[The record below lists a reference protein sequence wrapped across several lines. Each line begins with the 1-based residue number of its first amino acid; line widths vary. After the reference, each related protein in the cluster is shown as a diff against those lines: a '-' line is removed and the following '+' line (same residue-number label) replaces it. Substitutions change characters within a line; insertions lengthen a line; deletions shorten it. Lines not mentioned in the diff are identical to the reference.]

1 MSLLGGAAA
10 WPLAARAQQSRMPV
24 IGFMNSMRRAA
35 SLVLL
40 VGTLALPWSEPMA
53 QDYPSRAVRMIVPLG
68 AGGPTDLVARLL
80 ADGLSN
86 SLKQSFV
93 VENRPGASGVIGTDA
108 AAKSAPDGYTLLL
121 VASPHA
127 ILESFNPNKPYQL
140 MRDFVAVASASTSDS
155 VMVVHPSVPAKN
167 VGQFIALAKS
177 KPGGFTFASSGPGSS
192 KHMAGELFR
201 LMTGTDILHVAY
213 KSSTGARN
221 DIVGG
226 HVHMMFD
233 ETPAVAPNVLAGQV
247 RALGTTG
254 VKRSTVLPDLPTL
267 AEAGVPGYEHTG
279 WVGIMAPIGTPKQIV
294 ELLNAEIN
302 KLIAKPEVKAT
313 WAKQGSETMSMTP
326 AEFDTYL
333 RAEIEKWAK
342 VVKTSGFKIN

>member
-1 MSLLGGAAA
+1 
-10 WPLAARAQQSRMPV
+10 
-24 IGFMNSMRRAA
+24 
-35 SLVLL
+35 
-40 VGTLALPWSEPMA
+40 
-53 QDYPSRAVRMIVPLG
+53 
-68 AGGPTDLVARLL
+68 
-80 ADGLSN
+80 
-86 SLKQSFV
+86 
-93 VENRPGASGVIGTDA
+93 
-108 AAKSAPDGYTLLL
+108 
-121 VASPHA
+121 
-127 ILESFNPNKPYQL
+127 
-140 MRDFVAVASASTSDS
+140 
-155 VMVVHPSVPAKN
+155 
-167 VGQFIALAKS
+167 
-177 KPGGFTFASSGPGSS
+177 
-192 KHMAGELFR
+192 MAGELFR

-342 VVKTSGFKIN
+342 VVKTSDFKIN

>member
-1 MSLLGGAAA
+1 
-10 WPLAARAQQSRMPV
+10 
-24 IGFMNSMRRAA
+24 
-35 SLVLL
+35 
-40 VGTLALPWSEPMA
+40 
-53 QDYPSRAVRMIVPLG
+53 
-68 AGGPTDLVARLL
+68 
-80 ADGLSN
+80 
-86 SLKQSFV
+86 
-93 VENRPGASGVIGTDA
+93 
-108 AAKSAPDGYTLLL
+108 
-121 VASPHA
+121 
-127 ILESFNPNKPYQL
+127 
-140 MRDFVAVASASTSDS
+140 
-155 VMVVHPSVPAKN
+155 MVVHSSVPAN
-167 VGQFIALAKS
+167 TVGQFIALAKS
-177 KPGGFTFASSGPGSS
+177 KPGDLTFASSGPGSS

-221 DIVGG
+221 DLVGG
-226 HVHMMFD
+226 HVQMMFD

-302 KLIAKPEVKAT
+302 KLLAKPEVKAT
-313 WAKQGSETMSMTP
+313 LAKQGSEAISMTP
-326 AEFDTYL
+326 GEFDTYL

-342 VVKTSGFKIN
+342 VVKKPSFKID

>member
-1 MSLLGGAAA
+1 
-10 WPLAARAQQSRMPV
+10 
-24 IGFMNSMRRAA
+24 MRRAA

-40 VGTLALPWSEPMA
+40 VGTLAVPWSEPLA
-53 QDYPSRAVRMIVPLG
+53 QDDYPSRAVRMIVPLG
-68 AGGPTDLVARLL
+68 AGGPTDLVARFL

-140 MRDFVAVASASTSDS
+140 MRDFVAASASTSDS
-155 VMVVHPSVPAKN
+155 VMVVHPSVPAN
-167 VGQFIALAKS
+167 TVGQFIALAKS
-177 KPGGFTFASSGPGSS
+177 KPGDLTFASSGPGSS

-221 DIVGG
+221 DLVGS
-226 HVHMMFD
+226 HVQMMFD
-233 ETPAVAPNVLAGQV
+233 ETPAVAPNVLAG
-247 RALGTTG
+247 
-254 VKRSTVLPDLPTL
+254 
-267 AEAGVPGYEHTG
+267 
-279 WVGIMAPIGTPKQIV
+279 
-294 ELLNAEIN
+294 
-302 KLIAKPEVKAT
+302 
-313 WAKQGSETMSMTP
+313 
-326 AEFDTYL
+326 
-333 RAEIEKWAK
+333 
-342 VVKTSGFKIN
+342 

>member
-1 MSLLGGAAA
+1 
-10 WPLAARAQQSRMPV
+10 
-24 IGFMNSMRRAA
+24 MRRAA

-40 VGTLALPWSEPMA
+40 VGTLALPWSEPLA
-53 QDYPSRAVRMIVPLG
+53 QDDYPSRAVRMIVPLG
-68 AGGPTDLVARLL
+68 AGGPTDLVARFL

-127 ILESFNPNKPYQL
+127 ILEAFNPNKPYQL

-155 VMVVHPSVPAKN
+155 VMVVHPSVPAN
-167 VGQFIALAKS
+167 TVGQFIALAKS
-177 KPGGFTFASSGPGSS
+177 KPGDLTFASSGPGSS

-221 DIVGG
+221 DLVGG
-226 HVHMMFD
+226 HVQMMFD

-254 VKRSTVLPDLPTL
+254 VKRSTVLPDLPALT
-267 AEAGVPGYEHTG
+267 EAGVPG
-279 WVGIMAPIGTPKQIV
+279 
-294 ELLNAEIN
+294 
-302 KLIAKPEVKAT
+302 
-313 WAKQGSETMSMTP
+313 SMSTP
-326 AEFDTYL
+326 AGSAL
-333 RAEIEKWAK
+333 WRRSGRQSRSSNCSMPRS
-342 VVKTSGFKIN
+342 TSSSPNPK

>member
-1 MSLLGGAAA
+1 M
-10 WPLAARAQQSRMPV
+10 R
-24 IGFMNSMRRAA
+24 RRAA
-35 SLVLL
+35 SLALL
-40 VGTLALPWSEPMA
+40 VGMLALPWSEPSA
-53 QDYPSRAVRMIVPLG
+53 QDYPSRTVRMIVPLG
-68 AGGPTDLVARLL
+68 AGGPTDLVARSL

-93 VENRPGASGVIGTDA
+93 VENRPGASGVI
-108 AAKSAPDGYTLLL
+108 PDGYTLLL

-140 MRDFVAVASASTSDS
+140 MRDFVAVASASIADS
-155 VMVVHPSVPAKN
+155 VMVVHPSVGANN
-167 VGQFIALAKS
+167 VEQFIALAKS
-177 KPGGFTFASSGPGSS
+177 KPGGLTYASSGPGSS

-226 HVHMMFD
+226 HVQMMFD
-233 ETPAVAPNVLAGQV
+233 ETPAVAPNVLAGQL

-254 VKRSTVLPDLPTL
+254 AKRSTVLPDLPTL

-279 WVGIMAPIGTPKQIV
+279 WAGIMAPIGTPKQII
-294 ELLNAEIN
+294 ESLNAEIN
-302 KLIAKPEVKAT
+302 KFLAKPEVNAT

-326 AEFDTYL
+326 AEFDIYL

>member
-1 MSLLGGAAA
+1 MKRRAFITLLGGAAA
-10 WPLAARAQQSRMPV
+10 WPLAARAQQPATPV

-68 AGGPTDLVARLL
+68 AGGPADLVARLL

-127 ILESFNPNKPYQL
+127 ILESFNSNKPYQL

-177 KPGGFTFASSGPGSS
+177 KPGGFTFASSGPGSVVS
-192 KHMAGELFR
+192 TCRRIVWTSRCCPTSDVRPDCWKARCCNVFLAAASLDSPPTSPCSMSAWSRSLQP
-201 LMTGTDILHVAY
+201 ILL
-213 KSSTGARN
+213 SP
-221 DIVGG
+221 IVSGCS
-226 HVHMMFD
+226 
-233 ETPAVAPNVLAGQV
+233 PPC
-247 RALGTTG
+247 
-254 VKRSTVLPDLPTL
+254 
-267 AEAGVPGYEHTG
+267 
-279 WVGIMAPIGTPKQIV
+279 
-294 ELLNAEIN
+294 
-302 KLIAKPEVKAT
+302 
-313 WAKQGSETMSMTP
+313 QGSASCWL
-326 AEFDTYL
+326 A
-333 RAEIEKWAK
+333 R
-342 VVKTSGFKIN
+342 

>member
-1 MSLLGGAAA
+1 MD
-10 WPLAARAQQSRMPV
+10 LAG
-24 IGFMNSMRRAA
+24 IF
-35 SLVLL
+35 
-40 VGTLALPWSEPMA
+40 
-53 QDYPSRAVRMIVPLG
+53 
-68 AGGPTDLVARLL
+68 
-80 ADGLSN
+80 
-86 SLKQSFV
+86 
-93 VENRPGASGVIGTDA
+93 
-108 AAKSAPDGYTLLL
+108 TLLL

-140 MRDFVAVASASTSDS
+140 MRDFVAVASASIADS
-155 VMVVHPSVPAKN
+155 VMVVHPSVGANN
-167 VGQFIALAKS
+167 VEQFNALAKS
-177 KPGGFTFASSGPGSS
+177 KPGGLTYASSGPGSS

-226 HVHMMFD
+226 HVQMMFD
-233 ETPAVAPNVLAGQV
+233 ETPAVAPNVLAGQL

-254 VKRSTVLPDLPTL
+254 AKRSTVLPDLPTL

-279 WVGIMAPIGTPKQIV
+279 WAGIMAPIGTPKQII
-294 ELLNAEIN
+294 ESLNAEIN
-302 KLIAKPEVKAT
+302 KFLAKPEVNAT

-326 AEFDTYL
+326 AEFDIYL